1 MNTSNPYIGEI
12 TIGERYQ
19 AVIPKKVREIAR
31 KMKAGV
37 KATVVAIDERTVIV
51 TVKPKD
57 WVKETYGMHKKIWQG
72 IDATEYIQT
81 LRSEWV
87 QNRHQ

>member
-1 MNTSNPYIGEI
+1 MNTPYPYMGEI

-19 AVIPKKVREIAR
+19 AVIPKKVRKIAK
-31 KMKAGV
+31 KMKAGA
-37 KATVVAIDERTVIV
+37 KATVMPLDDQTVLISI
-51 TVKPKD
+51 KPKS

-81 LRSEWV
+81 LRNEWT